1 MRLLTFNALIRG
13 DVRAR
18 LRALAE
24 ILRESDFDVVCLQE
38 VMYRS
43 HANLLRRGFAHS
55 ACAGSVV
62 LKGGLVLLSRRPIK
76 RWRFVRF
83 PMTGPVRPE
92 FLMRKGAL
100 VAEIDELVI
109 VNTHLSA
116 NRDDDWSPDNR
127 YALVERAELDVL
139 ARLLAGIDKDRPL
152 VVTGDLNLPRD
163 ASALADFRTAAG
175 LADAMA
181 GDRRPTYRP
190 TPQWPHPPA
199 FDHLLVRGGITAH
212 ADLVLCDEVTLPGG
226 RRVYLSD
233 HYGVAADIRPRDEFG
248 FSPWTDGPPRIP

>member
-1 MRLLTFNALIRG
+1 MRLLTFNALFTG
-13 DVRAR
+13 DVRVR
-18 LRALAE
+18 LRALGE
-24 ILRESDFDVVCLQE
+24 ILRASDFDVVCLQE
-38 VMYRS
+38 VMYRP
-43 HANLLRRGFAHS
+43 HANLLRREFPHS
-55 ACAGSVV
+55 ACAGAVV
-62 LKGGLVLLSRRPIK
+62 LKGGLVVLSRRPIE

-83 PMTGPVRPE
+83 PMSGPVRPE

-100 VAEIDELVI
+100 VVEIGELVI

-127 YALVERAELDVL
+127 YTRVERAELDVL
-139 ARLLAGIDKDRPL
+139 ARLLADIGPDRPV

-163 ASALADFRTAAG
+163 ASVLRDFRTAAG

-181 GDRRPTYRP
+181 GDPRPTYRP

-212 ADLVLCDEVTLPGG
+212 ADLVLQDEVVLPGG
-226 RRVYLSD
+226 RRVFLSD
-233 HYGVAADIRPRDEFG
+233 HYGVAADI
-248 FSPWTDGPPRIP
+248 